1 MKLHLKSHSVNL
13 SGLSLEMLTAVLHAA
28 RIWQLHG
35 MSQITITSAND
46 GKHQTASKHYQGDAI
61 DLRIWSLPD
70 LLGMADQL
78 RQELGPDYDVVI
90 EPDHLHIEY
99 DPKN

>member
-13 SGLSLEMLTAVLHAA
+13 SGLSLEMIKAVLHAA
-28 RIWQLHG
+28 RVWQLHG
-35 MSQITITSAND
+35 MSQLTITSAND
-46 GKHQTASKHYQGDAI
+46 GTHKPGSKHYDGDAV
-61 DLRIWSLPD
+61 DLRTWSLPD

-78 RQELGPDYDVVI
+78 RQDLGPDYDVVI
-90 EPDHLHIEY
+90 EQDHLHIEY